1 MERPPI
7 FPKILVL
14 ALSLLSITVP
24 SPASPGFGLVRK
36 KEVILRT
43 RFPAAVRLANT
54 TIAFT
59 GGFTNREYSP
69 VAESLLTTLETELLK
84 NESTL
89 TKKNAPAEAE
99 WTLSVKVT
107 GYSLPNPQQT
117 SQVSGKNTT
126 TTVHWVGSL
135 NVAYQVLD
143 RSGHSHD
150 AGNVAANYDKQ
161 FNNSAASGI
170 LTHLPGIG
178 RHSSQDEKP
187 PHTTEDVK
195 QILIKDVVAQIASAL
210 GNTTKDLPV
219 QVATGDD
226 NLNESATFM
235 EDKLWSRAV
244 DKLEATP
251 AYAKPED
258 EAFRQYDL
266 GLAYE
271 AMSYESKDFADQRE
285 NIYKAA
291 EYYDKA
297 LELRPKEK
305 YFVDSVARS
314 KEALARYKAIEDQ
327 TPSKGRKTVTKSSAP
342 APVSPSGRPAPT
354 TATPSNTS
362 SNGAK
367 VIRVGDVIDMFKE
380 GVPQD
385 QITDII
391 RNSPVEF
398 DPHDKDTAISIA
410 KAKLPL
416 ALQNE
421 LRVKVGAP
429 RLGARAAAP
438 QRPATTQP

>member
-1 MERPPI
+1 MEHPPI
-7 FPKILVL
+7 FSKTVVL
-14 ALSLLSITVP
+14 ALCLLSITLP
-24 SPASPGFGLVRK
+24 SLASPGFGLVRK

-84 NESTL
+84 NENTL
-89 TKKNAPAEAE
+89 TKKNTPAEAE

-117 SQVSGKNTT
+117 SQVSGKTTT

-150 AGNVAANYDKQ
+150 AGNVAGNYDKQ

-170 LTHLPGIG
+170 LTHLPGVG
-178 RHSSQDEKP
+178 RRPSQDEKP

-195 QILIKDVVAQIASAL
+195 QILIKDVVSQIASAL

-266 GLAYE
+266 GVAYE
-271 AMSYESKDFADQRE
+271 AMSYESKDIADQRE

-314 KEALARYKAIEDQ
+314 KEAVARYKAIEDQ
-327 TPSKGRKTVTKSSAP
+327 TPSKGSKTVTKSAAP
-342 APVSPSGRPAPT
+342 APVNQSGKPTPAP
-354 TATPSNTS
+354 PSS
-362 SNGAK
+362 SSPTGK

-391 RNSPVEF
+391 RSSPVEF
-398 DPHDKDTAISIA
+398 DPHDKDTAIAIA

-429 RLGARAAAP
+429 RLGTRAAAP
-438 QRPATTQP
+438 QKPAATQP

>member
-7 FPKILVL
+7 FLNTVVSAFCFL
-14 ALSLLSITVP
+14 ALTVQ
-24 SPASPGFGLVRK
+24 SFASPGFGLVRK
-36 KEVILRT
+36 KDVVLRT

-54 TIAFT
+54 TVAFT
-59 GGFTNREYSP
+59 GGVTNREYSP
-69 VAESLLTTLETELLK
+69 VEESLLTTLETELLK
-84 NESTL
+84 NEKTL
-89 TKKNAPAEAE
+89 TKKNAPADAV
-99 WTLSVKVT
+99 WTLNVKVT

-117 SQVSGKNTT
+117 TT
-126 TTVHWVGSL
+126 TAGKTSTTMVHWVGSL
-135 NVAYQVLD
+135 NVAYQARD
-143 RSGHSHD
+143 RSGRTHD
-150 AGNVAANYDKQ
+150 AGNVNGNYDKT
-161 FNNSAASGI
+161 FNGAGAGALSS
-170 LTHLPGIG
+170 LSHLPGLG
-178 RHSSQDEKP
+178 HHAAQGEKP

-195 QILIKDVVAQIASAL
+195 QILIRDVVSQIASSL

-219 QVATGDD
+219 QVATGEE
-226 NLNESATFM
+226 NLNEAATFM
-235 EDKLWSRAV
+235 DDKLWSRAV

-251 AYAKPED
+251 AFAKPED

-271 AMSYESKDFADQRE
+271 AMSYESADFSDQRQ

-314 KEALARYKAIEDQ
+314 KEAVARYKAIEDQ
-327 TPSKGRKTVTKSSAP
+327 TPSSKQAGGRKVTSTVKSTA
-342 APVSPSGRPAPT
+342 A
-354 TATPSNTS
+354 ATPSNARP
-362 SNGAK
+362 SNAK
-367 VIRVGDVIDMFKE
+367 VIRIGDVIEMFTE

-385 QITDII
+385 QIADVI

-410 KAKLPL
+410 KAKLPV

-421 LRVKVGAP
+421 LRTKVGAP
-429 RLGARAAAP
+429 RIGSRTTAKTPAAAP
-438 QRPATTQP
+438 K